1 MQHKVLARTVLASI
15 AILSLS
21 LPGIAL
27 AGPNTKTRGPH
38 GAAYIDTM
46 DASFPAMAAKFK
58 MTVTPFNLVFLGFQG
73 FFTSEKIPSALGFIQ
88 GARDGKITPE
98 KLTQAAINMNRLSPD
113 TLQDKDYLDSVKS
126 ELDTLV
132 RTSNN

>member
-1 MQHKVLARTVLASI
+1 MQHKAIARTFLASV

-21 LPGIAL
+21 LPSIAL

-46 DASFPAMAAKFK
+46 DASFPAMAAKVK

-73 FFTSEKIPSALGFIQ
+73 FFASEKIPSALGFIQ

-98 KLTQAAINMNRLSPD
+98 KLTQAAIKMNRLSPD
-113 TLQDKDYLDSVKS
+113 TLQDKDYLDSVRS
-126 ELDTLV
+126 ELDTIV

>member
-1 MQHKVLARTVLASI
+1 MQHKTLSRSLLAGL

-38 GAAYIDTM
+38 GAAYIPNM
-46 DASFPAMAAKFK
+46 DASFPAMAAKHK

-73 FFTSEKIPSALGFIQ
+73 FFASENIPSAMNFILGT
-88 GARDGKITPE
+88 RDGKITPE
-98 KLTQAAINMNRLSPD
+98 ALTQAAINMNRLPAD
-113 TLQDKDYLDSVKS
+113 ALQDKDYLAKVRSQ
-126 ELDTLV
+126 LDLLV
-132 RTSNN
+132 QTSNN

>member
-1 MQHKVLARTVLASI
+1 MQHKVLARTFLAGV

-21 LPGIAL
+21 IPGIAL
-27 AGPNTKTRGPH
+27 AGSNTKTRGPH

-73 FFTSEKIPSALGFIQ
+73 FFASEKIPSALGFIQ

-98 KLTQAAINMNRLSPD
+98 KLVQAAINMNRLSPD
-113 TLQDKDYLDSVKS
+113 TLQDKDYLDSVS
-126 ELDTLV
+126 SQLNTIV
-132 RTSNN
+132 QTSNN

>member
-1 MQHKVLARTVLASI
+1 MQHKTLSRSLFASL

-38 GAAYIDTM
+38 GAAYIPTM
-46 DASFPAMAAKFK
+46 DASFPKMAAKLN

-73 FFTSEKIPSALGFIQ
+73 FFASENIPSAMNFILGT
-88 GARDGKITPE
+88 RDGKITPE
-98 KLTQAAINMNRLSPD
+98 ALTQAAIKMNRLPAD
-113 TLQDKDYLDSVKS
+113 ALQDKDYLDKVRSQ
-126 ELDTLV
+126 LDLLIQ
-132 RTSNN
+132 TSNN

>member
-1 MQHKVLARTVLASI
+1 MQHKALARTFLASI

-21 LPGIAL
+21 IPGIAL
-27 AGPNTKTRGPH
+27 AGPNTKTKGPH

-46 DASFPAMAAKFK
+46 DASFPTMAAKYK

-73 FFTSEKIPSALGFIQ
+73 FFASEKIPSALGFIQ

-98 KLTQAAINMNRLSPD
+98 TLTQAAINMNRLSPD

-126 ELDTLV
+126 QLDTIV